1 MSALVIATTRG
12 TIADYV
18 YALFLVYSVIIVIY
32 VLSSLVFS
40 LGVRVPYSRWSDAVL
55 GFLRDVCEPYLRI
68 FRRFIPMIGPLD
80 ISPIVALIVL
90 SLVGSVVARPDPRLI
105 GGRVGGAPRSWCSA
119 VVAVDQAAK
128 ALVVDSLIR
137 AASAATSRSGSTSST
152 SATAE
157 SPSACSTAAAR
168 AGRS

>member
-1 MSALVIATTRG
+1 MSALIIATTRG

-32 VLSSLVFS
+32 VLSSLIFS

-90 SLVGSVVARPDPRLI
+90 SLVGSVVE
-105 GGRVGGAPRSWCSA
+105 G
-119 VVAVDQAAK
+119 
-128 ALVVDSLIR
+128 LIR
-137 AASAATSRSGSTSST
+137 G
-152 SATAE
+152 
-157 SPSACSTAAAR
+157 
-168 AGRS
+168 

>member
-1 MSALVIATTRG
+1 MSALVIATTRS

-90 SLVGSVVARPDPRLI
+90 SLVGSVVE
-105 GGRVGGAPRSWCSA
+105 G
-119 VVAVDQAAK
+119 
-128 ALVVDSLIR
+128 LIR
-137 AASAATSRSGSTSST
+137 G
-152 SATAE
+152 
-157 SPSACSTAAAR
+157 
-168 AGRS
+168 

>member
-1 MSALVIATTRG
+1 MIGLVIATTRD
-12 TIADYV
+12 TIANYV

-90 SLVGSVVARPDPRLI
+90 SLVGSVVE
-105 GGRVGGAPRSWCSA
+105 G
-119 VVAVDQAAK
+119 
-128 ALVVDSLIR
+128 LIR
-137 AASAATSRSGSTSST
+137 G
-152 SATAE
+152 
-157 SPSACSTAAAR
+157 
-168 AGRS
+168 